1 MSYPGGVEI
10 EERPKSWVLRVWLD
24 DRPGALGAL
33 ATVLGA
39 VGADVVGLE
48 VAERGAGRVID
59 EIGVTIPETASIE
72 ELVAAVDDL
81 DGVDVENF
89 RLTGSGRR
97 VRHELVSAT
106 AQIMALP
113 ARESM
118 VALCRLVRDDLRSD
132 WAAVM
137 RDSEVITSCGPV
149 PDSDW
154 MKVFSAGVSSS
165 PVNTMAL
172 EGVLWSESDEIG
184 LMVGRDGATYL
195 SSERDELAGWAMLAG
210 VIAGPGSHLD

>member
-1 MSYPGGVEI
+1 VEI
-10 EERPKSWVLRVWLD
+10 EERPKSWILRVWLA

-33 ATVLGA
+33 ATVLGT

-59 EIGVTIPETASIE
+59 EIGITIPETASIE
-72 ELVAAVDDL
+72 ELVAAVNAL
-81 DGVDVENF
+81 EGVDVENV

-118 VALCRLVRDDLRSD
+118 VALCLLVRDDLCSD

-137 RDSEVITSCGPV
+137 RDSEVITSCGSV
-149 PDSDW
+149 PDPDW

-184 LMVGRDGATYL
+184 LMVGRDGAAYL
-195 SSERDELAGWAMLAG
+195 SSERDELAGWATLAG
-210 VIAGPGSHLD
+210 VIGNGTSQLD